1 MSLTIILGALR
12 VFWLQGLSTLAAA
25 WLNPV
30 LKPFIKVGLGIAGAS
45 AVAIGVYLI
54 WPSGNSIERAVMA
67 ALSQRQTITDTNI
80 DEEKRDNAWLE
91 EQARWMQAERD
102 KAAGPVDRVLWHA
115 DDPWLR
121 SKREA
126 KGH

>member
-1 MSLTIILGALR
+1 MSLTIIIGALR

-30 LKPFIKVGLGIAGAS
+30 LKPLLKIGIGIAGAGV
-45 AVAIGVYLI
+45 VAIGVYWL
-54 WPSGNSIERAVMA
+54 WPSGNAVERAVMA

-121 SKREA
+121 SKRET
-126 KGH
+126 KGR